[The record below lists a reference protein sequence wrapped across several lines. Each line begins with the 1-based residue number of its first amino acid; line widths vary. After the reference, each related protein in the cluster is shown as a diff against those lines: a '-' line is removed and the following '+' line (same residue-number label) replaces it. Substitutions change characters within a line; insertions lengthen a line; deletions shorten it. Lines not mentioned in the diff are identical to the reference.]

1 VCVCVC
7 VCVCM
12 CVYVCVCV
20 CMCMYVLEGRKYRCV
35 AACAGLS
42 VPRGW
47 NSVQVYCN
55 TDLHRPNTGVI
66 S

>member
-7 VCVCM
+7 VCVC
-12 CVYVCVCV
+12 
-20 CMCMYVLEGRKYRCV
+20 VLEGRKYRCV